1 MTREEIEKLEG
12 WELAAAV
19 AEHAMG
25 WPKFEGQA
33 HREGSRPYPHFCVD
47 RRYAKPIQVDY
58 GRENEFPR
66 GWAPDTDIAAAW
78 QVVEKFNGDFE
89 VRQQNGLIYR
99 ATAFIPSSEFE
110 CWAPTAPLAI
120 CRAALLAVFA
130 TPAPAAERGAR

>member
-1 MTREEIEKLEG
+1 MTRDEIEKLEG

-19 AEHAMG
+19 AEHVMG

-66 GWAPDTDIAAAW
+66 GWAPDTDIAEAW
-78 QVVEKFNGDFE
+78 QVAEKLGLSVLKVVEGWQARRFVSMRDETSSNG
-89 VRQQNGLIYR
+89 
-99 ATAFIPSSEFE
+99 
-110 CWAPTAPLAI
+110 PTAQVAI
-120 CRAALLAVFA
+120 CRCALLAVFA
-130 TPAPAAERGAR
+130 TPAPAAGRGAR